1 MLVVSALS
9 VEVVHTPAAHFN
21 GSWTQRYAAGVS
33 VTDLV
38 PLADV
43 GTTWTTVRF
52 LVYPALGVA
61 MDVTYLACESVPRR
75 SRRRACPSA

>member
-1 MLVVSALS
+1 M
-9 VEVVHTPAAHFN
+9 
-21 GSWTQRYAAGVS
+21 
-33 VTDLV
+33 TDLV